1 MHERGNGGM
10 RLISTIAYCTQIHF
24 GAPWPLTFTAILNAK
39 VGSPAVRRRAA
50 LEGHRF
56 TPSEALKAGMVD
68 RLANLTGTNVGNGTE
83 KVLEEAIK
91 LAKEVKGLASQNVW
105 GAIKVRK

>member
-1 MHERGNGGM
+1 LLIVHRFISAQRG
-10 RLISTIAYCTQIHF
+10 LCLSLQF
-24 GAPWPLTFTAILNAK
+24 SILK
-39 VGSPAVRRRAA
+39 SAVRRRVA

-68 RLANLTGTNVGNGTE
+68 RLANLSGTSVGNGTD
-83 KVLEEAIK
+83 KVLKEAIK

-105 GAIKVRK
+105 GVIKVRNE